1 MTSMIL
7 GIAMIVL
14 AVLSTCA
21 LFRFRR
27 SCRDEIRR
35 RAQAGLC
42 RLAELEKIRGRALC
56 RNQFCGVYGVP
67 CPECF
72 AKETRNND
80 R

>member
-1 MTSMIL
+1 MIL
-7 GIAMIVL
+7 GIAMIAL

-21 LFRFRR
+21 LVQFRR

-35 RAQAGLC
+35 RAQAGLY

-56 RNQFCGVYGVP
+56 RNQFCGAYGVA

-72 AKETRNND
+72 AKENRNDD